1 MQTEFTCGIYTAKF
15 ITMPF
20 NLNKWEVNVNNSM
33 VTTIDEDGKLIN
45 FGYTRQ
51 YLTQDMLIELAVLM
65 NNIKRQYKQLNR
77 AKQPDQR
84 GQGFDGIPDE
94 S

>member
-1 MQTEFTCGIYTAKF
+1 MQTEFTCGIFKAIY
-15 ITMPF
+15 
-20 NLNKWEVNVNNSM
+20 NLNQWNL
-33 VTTIDEDGKLIN
+33 TINLETVANIHANGSLIRYSDTCKPL
-45 FGYTRQ
+45 FDIDS
-51 YLTQDMLIELAVLM
+51 LLEIAVLM